1 MIDVST
7 DSIKRFIKNGGL
19 TFVFCLLT
27 VVILPIYIHYLPPI
41 MMFWGFFWILEN
53 RSGLKKEIFIGNNA
67 SILFF
72 LFIFFYLWQ
81 ISGMFHADSIN
92 IGFERLFKRLSFI
105 LFPLVLF
112 YPGSRIIKNI
122 GLITKLFAICTFI
135 YVVFCLVNAFHNSI
149 IIQNSKWLFNPHPID
164 YDYENFFFSSRL
176 SDPEHPS
183 YLAMYIVMS
192 ILISCE
198 SLFNNS
204 LSNIRKGF
212 WGAIILIFFVVLY
225 LLSARAGILAG
236 IIVFPLYLL
245 FKFYTK
251 YPKWIVLIVLGILSF
266 VFIVIAKK
274 NEKVNSSL
282 EGISQEKFD
291 NTLKNDPRLLIWK
304 SALGVVR
311 KNLLLGVGTGDAAE
325 KLKEEF
331 IKRGYVNGF
340 YDNLNAHNQ
349 FIEILLENGLIG
361 LILFLAILVYTSYIA
376 ITQQN
381 LLLGMFIIST
391 IIFFIFETMLNRLAG
406 VSFYALFSFLLIY
419 TKTNKQAK
427 EVNSHKSED

>member
-311 KNLLLGVGTGDAAE
+311 KNLLLGGKTFYSVSVPETL
-325 KLKEEF
+325 LK
-331 IKRGYVNGF
+331 N
-340 YDNLNAHNQ
+340 
-349 FIEILLENGLIG
+349 
-361 LILFLAILVYTSYIA
+361 
-376 ITQQN
+376 
-381 LLLGMFIIST
+381 
-391 IIFFIFETMLNRLAG
+391 
-406 VSFYALFSFLLIY
+406 
-419 TKTNKQAK
+419 
-427 EVNSHKSED
+427 

>member
-1 MIDVST
+1 
-7 DSIKRFIKNGGL
+7 
-19 TFVFCLLT
+19 
-27 VVILPIYIHYLPPI
+27 
-41 MMFWGFFWILEN
+41 
-53 RSGLKKEIFIGNNA
+53 
-67 SILFF
+67 
-72 LFIFFYLWQ
+72 
-81 ISGMFHADSIN
+81 
-92 IGFERLFKRLSFI
+92 
-105 LFPLVLF
+105 
-112 YPGSRIIKNI
+112 
-122 GLITKLFAICTFI
+122 
-135 YVVFCLVNAFHNSI
+135 
-149 IIQNSKWLFNPHPID
+149 
-164 YDYENFFFSSRL
+164 
-176 SDPEHPS
+176 
-183 YLAMYIVMS
+183 MS

-198 SLFNNS
+198 TLFNNS

-282 EGISQEKFD
+282 EGISKEKFD
-291 NTLKNDPRLLIWK
+291 DTLKNDPRLLIWK

-311 KNLLLGVGTGDAAE
+311 KNLLLGIGTGDATE

-391 IIFFIFETMLNRLAG
+391 IIFFIFETMMNRLAG
-406 VSFYALFSFLLIY
+406 ISFYALFSFLLIY
-419 TKTNKQAK
+419 TKMDKQNLQIDFDK
-427 EVNSHKSED
+427 TKD